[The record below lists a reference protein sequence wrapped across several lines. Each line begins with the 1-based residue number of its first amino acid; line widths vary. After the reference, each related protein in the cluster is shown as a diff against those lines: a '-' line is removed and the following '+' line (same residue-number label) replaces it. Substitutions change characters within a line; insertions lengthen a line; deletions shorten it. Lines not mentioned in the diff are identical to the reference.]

1 MNVETLHLSATAIM
15 VGVIW
20 LVQLVHYPSFYFIDE
35 ENFKEFSYF
44 HQRNI
49 TYIVGP
55 VMLVE
60 FLSGLYLL
68 PKSEILFQINMVL
81 LVFIWLVTFF
91 FSVKEHNNLIGG
103 KDLESIRRLVKTNW
117 MRTILWTIRLIILG
131 VII

>member
-20 LVQLVHYPSFYFIDE
+20 IVQLVHYPSFYFIE
-35 ENFKEFSYF
+35 EKNFQEFSYF

-55 VMLVE
+55 VMLIE

-68 PKSEILFQINMVL
+68 PKSEILFQVNMGL
-81 LVFIWLVTFF
+81 LVCIWLVTFF
-91 FSVKEHNNLIGG
+91 FSVKEHNHLISG

-117 MRTILWTIRLIILG
+117 ARTILWTIRLIILG

>member
-1 MNVETLHLSATAIM
+1 MIVETLHLGATAIM

-20 LVQLVHYPSFYFIDE
+20 IVQLVHYPSFYFIE
-35 ENFKEFSYF
+35 EKNFQEFSYF

-55 VMLVE
+55 VMLIE

-68 PKSEILFQINMVL
+68 L

-91 FSVKEHNNLIGG
+91 FSVKEHNHLISS
-103 KDLESIRRLVKTNW
+103 KDLESIRRLVKSNW
-117 MRTILWTIRLIILG
+117 ARTILWTIRLIILG

>member
-117 MRTILWTIRLIILG
+117 MRTIIWTIRLIILG

>member
-15 VGVIW
+15 VGEIW